1 MATNDTSKVTE
12 ELRDDL
18 EKIKSDLAALVDT
31 VGKFAADGGRE
42 GLHAFETVRARAEA
56 QAAHSIESVERQIVE
71 KPLISVLIAFA
82 AGMLFGRLMDRR

>member
-1 MATNDTSKVTE
+1 MATTDTAKATE

-18 EKIKSDLAALVDT
+18 EKIKSDLAALVDA

-42 GLHAFETVRARAEA
+42 GLRAFDTVRARAQA
-56 QAAHSIESVERQIVE
+56 QAAHSLESVEQQVAA

-82 AGMLFGRLMDRR
+82 AGMIFGKLMDRR